1 MENNRHGG
9 KGTWLAV
16 FLLNCAKQEGCKEMI
31 AAIYARQSTERN
43 DMGEQED

>member
-16 FLLNCAKQEGCKEMI
+16 FGLNCAKQGGGKEMI
-31 AAIYARQSTERN
+31 AAIYARKSTEQN
-43 DMGEQED
+43 GASDEEG